1 MARTPRS
8 RQLFPH
14 FARRAGR
21 LLWGGLFHPS
31 GQCEGTIHVD
41 ALLSVLK
48 VLVNRESL
56 QVFAARF
63 GLRQALICESRRA
76 ERCLQCN
83 NRFLP
88 NAYGCLWLERNPQAN
103 KTRSYFG
110 PEIVSWRTIKPSPQK
125 GVRVLFLPRLSDQT
139 HTLEA
144 PLGLKASFQS
154 PVVASSGGRVSSVMG
169 AGRQMTIVS
178 SPLGASASG
187 ETRNRF

>member
-1 MARTPRS
+1 RTPRS

-88 NAYGCLWLERNPQAN
+88 NAYGCLWLERNR
-103 KTRSYFG
+103 TRYYFG
-110 PEIVSWRTIKPSPQK
+110 PEIVSWTTINQVPK
-125 GVRVLFLPRLSDQT
+125 RACACFFLP
-139 HTLEA
+139 
-144 PLGLKASFQS
+144 
-154 PVVASSGGRVSSVMG
+154 
-169 AGRQMTIVS
+169 
-178 SPLGASASG
+178 
-187 ETRNRF
+187 